1 MKHST
6 LLMSSFVA
14 LFGLAACD
22 AAMVANQQAAAEA
35 KAEVKPD
42 AEVEAKADAKVEGDS
57 GIQGIANGIVA
68 EADTKADTNVNVNV
82 DAKVEVNAN
91 IKGEDFDLETIN
103 YLIKKNKVKDAKAL
117 EKKIN
122 NHKEKINDID
132 IDGDGK
138 VDYIKI
144 VEIKKD
150 DDTVVYEFHA
160 VPSSSKDE
168 KAAVVIAYVTMVPDK
183 SNNVLIVKATYA
195 PVIVG
200 HDTIVYEYTTP
211 IVIKENKVVVV
222 EGGFYGWVY
231 APRPAYVGV
240 VVWGPP
246 VVVVHHD
253 HHGCWPPGH
262 CKHHHK
268 HKHKGKGKGK
278 WHW

>member
-14 LFGLAACD
+14 LFGLVACD
-22 AAMVANQQAAAEA
+22 AAIVANQQAVAEAEVKADTKVEA
-35 KAEVKPD
+35 KAEG
-42 AEVEAKADAKVEGDS
+42 ES
-57 GIQGIANGIVA
+57 GIQGIVGGIVA
-68 EADTKADTNVNVNV
+68 EADAKAD
-82 DAKVEVNAN
+82 AKAETDVAVKAEVKAD
-91 IKGEDFDLETIN
+91 IKGEDFDLETVN
-103 YLIKKNKVKDAKAL
+103 YLIKKGKVKDAKTL

-132 IDGDGK
+132 VDADGK

-150 DDTVVYEFHA
+150 DGTIIFEFHA

-168 KAAVVIAYVTMVPDK
+168 KAAIVIAYVTFVPDK
-183 SNNVLIVKATYA
+183 ENKVLIVKATYA

-200 HDTIVYEYTTP
+200 HETIVYEYTTP
-211 IVIKENKVVVV
+211 IVIKNDAIVVVD
-222 EGGFYGWVY
+222 GGFYGWLY
-231 APRPAYVGV
+231 APRPVYVGV

-262 CKHHHK
+262 CKHHK
-268 HKHKGKGKGK
+268 FKGKWKGKGK
-278 WHW
+278 WH

>member
-14 LFGLAACD
+14 LFGVVGCD
-22 AAMVANQQAAAEA
+22 AAMVANQQAAA
-35 KAEVKPD
+35 D
-42 AEVEAKADAKVEGDS
+42 AEVKADAKVEAKGES
-57 GIQGIANGIVA
+57 GIQGIAGDIVA
-68 EADTKADTNVNVNV
+68 DADTKPDTVVNVKGDVN
-82 DAKVEVNAN
+82 VEVNAN
-91 IKGEDFDLETIN
+91 IKGEDFDLETVN
-103 YLIKKNKVKDAKAL
+103 YLIKKGKVKDGKAL

-122 NHKEKINDID
+122 DHKEKINDID

-144 VEIKKD
+144 VEVKKD
-150 DDTVVYEFHA
+150 DDTIVYEFHA
-160 VPSSSKDE
+160 VPSGTKDE
-168 KAAVVIAYVTMVPDK
+168 KAAIVIAYVSMVPDK
-183 SNNVLIVKATYA
+183 ESKVLVVKATYA
-195 PVIVG
+195 PVVVG
-200 HDTIVYEYTTP
+200 HETIVYEYTTP

-253 HHGCWPPGH
+253 V
-262 CKHHHK
+262 HHHK
-268 HKHKGKGKGK
+268 HHKHKGKWKGKGK
-278 WHW
+278 WHWH

>member
-1 MKHST
+1 MKHNT

-14 LFGLAACD
+14 LFGVVACD
-22 AAMVANQQAAAEA
+22 AAMIANQQAAAEVQVA
-35 KAEVKPD
+35 AQADVKT
-42 AEVEAKADAKVEGDS
+42 AGDS
-57 GIQGIANGIVA
+57 GLQAIANGIVA
-68 EADTKADTNVNVNV
+68 DADAKADGVVEV
-82 DAKVEVNAN
+82 KADVKVEVNAN

-138 VDYIKI
+138 VDYVKI

-160 VPSSSKDE
+160 VPSSTKDE
-168 KAAVVIAYVTMVPDK
+168 KAAVVIAYVSMVPDK
-183 SNNVLIVKATYA
+183 ENKVLIVKANYA

-200 HDTIVYEYTTP
+200 HETIVYEYTTP

-253 HHGCWPPGH
+253 HGCWPPGH
-262 CKHHHK
+262 CKHHHDHH
-268 HKHKGKGKGK
+268 HKHHKHHKGKGK